1 MKQMFSHCLFIPSPG
16 GPMIPFKPQKDLPTH
31 EVLNMPPHLG
41 DQDLWMSDPA
51 LRDGVV
57 REGGSWA
64 EEKLAKLGKPSA
76 VRKFWKRRIRPTEIL
91 RR

>member
-1 MKQMFSHCLFIPSPG
+1 
-16 GPMIPFKPQKDLPTH
+16 MIPFKPQKDLPTH

-51 LRDGVV
+51 LRDGVA

-64 EEKLAKLGKPSA
+64 EEKLAKLGKTFGSA
-76 VRKFWKRRIRPTEIL
+76 EVLEKADQANRNPPQMKPFDRYGNRIN
-91 RR
+91 